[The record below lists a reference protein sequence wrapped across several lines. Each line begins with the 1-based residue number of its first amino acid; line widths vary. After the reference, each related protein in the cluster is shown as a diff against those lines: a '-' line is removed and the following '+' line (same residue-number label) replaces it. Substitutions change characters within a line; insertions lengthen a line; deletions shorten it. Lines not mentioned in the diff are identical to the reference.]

1 MTVIRCSRCGKCVS
15 TPISEVEVIVRA
27 WIECP
32 ECIQQQQCAYS
43 KLRDAVR
50 SYALHNP
57 LDLKTPSELQAELLA
72 IAGEVT

>member
-1 MTVIRCSRCGKCVS
+1 MTDVIRCSRCGKCVS
-15 TPISEVEVIVRA
+15 SPIPLDVVVRA

-32 ECIQQQQCAYS
+32 ECIQQQQCVYS